1 MRRLE
6 RTPKNIIA
14 FVLLAIDFLAILFFG
29 YAVACNHAGHYAVKV
44 NIPEDMYLTFKEDV
58 SFEEND
64 ETITISKG
72 TVIKPAY
79 IFPDRVCFYYSTKGY
94 SIEENVRLDISERE
108 EKGIYYLDEKSERF
122 EESDELGRLWSEA
135 EQQYHDERTKI
146 IWKYFSLVL
155 GLGIV
160 WLAGWFFF
168 TGFLCRKKMYV
179 LLNTLDLVLLF
190 VAFNVTSLSL
200 YH

>member
-1 MRRLE
+1 M
-6 RTPKNIIA
+6 
-14 FVLLAIDFLAILFFG
+14 
-29 YAVACNHAGHYAVKV
+29 
-44 NIPEDMYLTFKEDV
+44 
-58 SFEEND
+58 
-64 ETITISKG
+64 
-72 TVIKPAY
+72 
-79 IFPDRVCFYYSTKGY
+79 CFYYSTKGY

-179 LLNTLDLVLLF
+179 LLYTLDLVLLF